1 MKFCSI
7 AMVIFQRLQNIL
19 LYRVKRFFFAM
30 NWNVS
35 QLILVV
41 NYCTLTF
48 LSNTDILYSMLIIL
62 AKFGIK
68 TFFLKIY
75 LGVKRTI
82 SNQVDI
88 VKNSDY

>member
-1 MKFCSI
+1 
-7 AMVIFQRLQNIL
+7 MVIFQRLQNIL

-68 TFFLKIY
+68 TFFLKYTWVLKEPYQIR
-75 LGVKRTI
+75 LTLSKIRI
-82 SNQVDI
+82 LR
-88 VKNSDY
+88 KEK

>member
-1 MKFCSI
+1 
-7 AMVIFQRLQNIL
+7 MVIFQRLQNIL

-68 TFFLKIY
+68 TFFFKIY

-88 VKNSDY
+88 VKNSDS

>member
-7 AMVIFQRLQNIL
+7 AMVIVQRLQNIL

-48 LSNTDILYSMLIIL
+48 LSNSDILYSMLIIL

-68 TFFLKIY
+68 TFFF
-75 LGVKRTI
+75 
-82 SNQVDI
+82 
-88 VKNSDY
+88 